1 MTAVIILQIMTQR
14 ENRIMSGQN
23 QGRTWPEDF
32 SKFQGGEKRGEKS
45 QHQHHTRFVFAHD
58 EYKYIYIDY
67 WASRVALLVKNPSA
81 NAGDIRDPG

>member
-1 MTAVIILQIMTQR
+1 
-14 ENRIMSGQN
+14 MSGQD

-32 SKFQGGEKRGEKS
+32 SESQGGGKRGEKS
-45 QHQHHTRFVFAHD
+45 QRQHHAWFILAHD

-67 WASRVALLVKNPSA
+67 WASWVALVWKNPSA